1 MQLKKIALAII
12 LSGTVASQNQ
22 CFAANDNE
30 VSPANKTQVSMS
42 FGSYSLKSV
51 DKTVS
56 ALGAVSLG
64 FTYRFFP
71 RVSAIAT
78 YNNLMTFSSN
88 ISSIVSGIDV
98 GAQYC
103 FFTCSAMKQKIAG
116 EALVVS
122 WAPWGVQV
130 GAGFSQ
136 RSVQLSNVS
145 VGFSGPF
152 AKAEVNYMLGDR
164 FKVLGTTQYTMMINS
179 SKTLN
184 HLTFQL
190 GLGFDFGEN
199 IYESAAR
206 PSSL

>member
-1 MQLKKIALAII
+1 
-12 LSGTVASQNQ
+12 
-22 CFAANDNE
+22 
-30 VSPANKTQVSMS
+30 
-42 FGSYSLKSV
+42 
-51 DKTVS
+51 
-56 ALGAVSLG
+56 
-64 FTYRFFP
+64 
-71 RVSAIAT
+71 
-78 YNNLMTFSSN
+78 
-88 ISSIVSGIDV
+88 
-98 GAQYC
+98 
-103 FFTCSAMKQKIAG
+103 MKQKIAG
-116 EALVVS
+116 EALIVS